1 MSEKR
6 YVTVETPDALR
17 QMVKHIREHDII
29 AFDTETTSLNV
40 RKGKIIGISVSGEV
54 GVGYYMPTM
63 VFKDGELK
71 DDAIYGESCHELA
84 KKVIKILCS
93 KKLIGHNLSFDAR
106 FVKCFYD
113 IDIIPAI
120 YADTMLLVHT
130 VAEEGAGDGF
140 GSSFGLKD
148 IAKAI
153 QEHIGL
159 DMEKAA
165 NEEQVELKDSI
176 KANGGSITKENYEIW
191 KADLPILSKYAC
203 ADTDLTLRVY
213 NYYIEKLKLEGLEKF
228 FFEDE
233 VMPLYKEVTIPMES
247 NGMKLDMDLI
257 VQSREEIIK
266 DLEEYKGLVIKTL
279 LKDSRVK
286 DWVID
291 KALDKYPPTHKGSYA
306 QQLITESG
314 LTLPKSEKT
323 GKYTMTAAT
332 IKTLEEGSI
341 KEFLMSGNMDV
352 LDPEM
357 AVKVSMKLWKDSQD
371 GYFFNIQSKDHLGS
385 IAFTAL
391 GMEPISATDKGKDK
405 FDDDFIQSIAEKHEW
420 AKNLRIYN
428 KLLKI
433 KSTYMDRFLD
443 KQEDGM
449 YYFYYKQHATVSGR
463 YGSDAQQLPRPKEE
477 GEEDPI
483 VLKYNNMIR
492 AFFVC
497 KPGTV
502 FIDNDYSSLEPRVFA
517 HVSGDNNLKK
527 IFSDNLDFYSH
538 IAIQTEKLE
547 GVSANPKDSNFLKK
561 VQPSKRQSAKAYSL
575 GIAYGLK
582 AYALSKTLDISVI
595 EADKLVKGYL
605 EGFPELAKWMIDTE
619 AFVKK
624 HGYVKIETGRIRHLP
639 KIPYLYEKFGDK
651 LKEWKTQRTLEDILG
666 KDLVLNMVRDYKNGI
681 NNSFN
686 VKIQG
691 LAASIVNR
699 AAIRINQLFK
709 EKGIDGKVVANIH
722 DQLVI
727 EVKEDK
733 VEEAKYIVQD
743 CMENTTKLNGVELI
757 AVPSIAKNLRDG
769 H

>member
-1 MSEKR
+1 MSEKK
-6 YVTVETPDALR
+6 YVTVETPGTLR
-17 QMVKHIREHDII
+17 EMVKHIKASDLI
-29 AFDTETTSLNV
+29 AFDTETTSLNP
-40 RKGKIIGISVSGEV
+40 RKGKIIGLSVSGEV

-84 KKVIKILCS
+84 KKVITLLLS

-106 FVKCFYD
+106 FVKGFYD

-130 VAEEGAGDGF
+130 VAEEGAGEGF

-159 DMEKAA
+159 DMEKEA
-165 NEEQVELKDSI
+165 NEEQVELKESI
-176 KANGGSITKENYEIW
+176 KANGGSTTKESYEIW
-191 KADLPILSKYAC
+191 KADLPVLSKYAC

-213 NYYIEKLKLEGLEKF
+213 NHYIQKLKEEGLEKF

-247 NGMKLDMDLI
+247 NGMLLDKDLI

-266 DLEEYKGLVIKTL
+266 DLEQYKALVIKTL
-279 LKDSRVK
+279 LKDPKVK

-291 KALDKYPPTHKGSYA
+291 KALDKFPPTHKGSYA
-306 QQLITESG
+306 QQLITEAG
-314 LTLPKSEKT
+314 LTLPRSEKT
-323 GKYTMTAAT
+323 GKYTLTAAT
-332 IKTLEEGSI
+332 LKTLEEGPI
-341 KEFLMSGNMDV
+341 KEYLTTGNMDV
-352 LDPEM
+352 LDADM
-357 AVKVSMKLWKDSQD
+357 AVRVSMKLWKQSQD
-371 GYFFNIQSKDHLGS
+371 GDFFNIQSKDHLGS

-391 GMEPISATDKGKDK
+391 GMEPIATTDKGKDK
-405 FDDDFIQSIAEKHEW
+405 FDDDFIQSIADKYEW

-443 KQEDGM
+443 KEEDGM

-483 VLKYNNMIR
+483 VLKYNNMVR
-492 AFFVC
+492 AFFIA
-497 KPGTV
+497 KPGYIFV
-502 FIDNDYSSLEPRVFA
+502 DNDYSSLEPRVFA
-517 HVSGDNNLKK
+517 HVSGDDNLKK
-527 IFSDNLDFYSH
+527 IFIDNLDFYSH
-538 IAIQTEKLE
+538 IAVQTEKLE

-561 VQPSKRQSAKAYSL
+561 VAPAKRQSAKAYSL
-575 GIAYGLK
+575 GIPYGMS
-582 AYALSKTLDISVI
+582 AYALGKSINITTKAAQS
-595 EADKLVKGYL
+595 LVDGYL
-605 EGFPELAKWMIDTE
+605 KGFPNLEKWMTDSKE
-619 AFVKK
+619 FVKK
-624 HGYVKIETGRIRHLP
+624 NGYIKTQVGRIRHLP
-639 KIPYLYEKFGDK
+639 KVSYLHEKFGESLLD
-651 LKEWKTQRTLEDILG
+651 WKTQKNLG
-666 KDLVLNMVRDYKNGI
+666 ASLGEELVVNMARDYKNGI
-681 NNSFN
+681 NNSMN
-686 VKIQG
+686 VQIQG

-699 AAIRINQLFK
+699 SAIAINREFRK
-709 EKGIDGKVVANIH
+709 RGINGLVVAQIH
-722 DQLVI
+722 DQLVM
-727 EVKEDK
+727 E
-733 VEEAKYIVQD
+733 VEEGRAEEASKIVEY
-743 CMENTTKLNGVELI
+743 CMENTTKLSIPLI
-757 AVPSIAKNLRDG
+757 ATPSLAHNLREG

>member
-40 RKGKIIGISVSGEV
+40 RKGKIIGLSVSGEV

-63 VFKDGELK
+63 VLKDGELV
-71 DDAIYGESCHELA
+71 DDSIYGESCHDLA
-84 KKVIKILCS
+84 KKVITLLCS
-93 KKLIGHNLSFDAR
+93 KKLIGHNLSFDSR
-106 FVKCFYD
+106 FVKEFYG
-113 IDIIPAI
+113 IDIVPAI
-120 YADTMLLVHT
+120 HADTMLLVHT

-153 QEHIGL
+153 QQHIGL
-159 DMEKAA
+159 DMDKEA
-165 NEEQVELKDSI
+165 NEEQVELKESI
-176 KANGGSITKENYEIW
+176 KANGGTTTKEKYEIW

-213 NYYIEKLKLEGLEKF
+213 NYYIERLKSEGLEKF

-233 VMPLYKEVTIPMES
+233 VMPLYREVTIPMES

-257 VQSREEIIK
+257 VQSREEIVK
-266 DLEEYKGLVIKTL
+266 DLEEYKALVIKTL

-286 DWVID
+286 EWVID
-291 KALDKYPPTHKGSYA
+291 KALEKYPPTHKGSYA

-314 LTLPKSEKT
+314 HRLPKSDKT
-323 GKYTMTAAT
+323 GKYTMNAAT
-332 IKTLEEGSI
+332 LKTLEDGPI
-341 KEFLMSGNMDV
+341 KEFLTTGNIEV
-352 LDPEM
+352 LDADL
-357 AVKVSMKLWKDSQD
+357 AVKVSMKLWKESQD
-371 GYFFNIQSKDHLGS
+371 GDFFNIQSKDHLGS

-391 GMEPISATDKGKDK
+391 GMEPLSTTDKGKDK
-405 FDDDFIQSIAEKHEW
+405 FDDDFIQSIADKHEW

-497 KPGTV
+497 KPGTI
-502 FIDNDYSSLEPRVFA
+502 FIDCDYESLEPKVFS
-517 HVSGDNNLKK
+517 HVADDEGLKD
-527 IFSDNLDFYSH
+527 IFRNGWDFYST
-538 IAIQTEKLE
+538 IAIKTEKLDQY
-547 GVSANPKDSNFLKK
+547 SPDKKAPNFLKK
-561 VQPSKRQSAKAYSL
+561 HANHIRQKAKAYSL
-575 GIAYGLK
+575 GIPYGMG
-582 AYALSKTLDISVI
+582 AYALGKSIDVSTE
-595 EADKLVKGYL
+595 EAEKLIDGYL
-605 EGFPELAKWMIDTE
+605 NGFPNLKKWMETSKQ
-619 AFVKK
+619 FVKK
-624 HGYVKIETGRIRHLP
+624 NGHIKTQVGRVRHLP
-639 KIPYLYEKFGDK
+639 KVSYLYEKFGDRLLEFK
-651 LKEWKTQRTLEDILG
+651 FQRKLEDQLG
-666 KDLVLNMVRDYKNGI
+666 KDTVLNMVRDYKNGL
-681 NNSFN
+681 NNGMN
-686 VKIQG
+686 YQIQS

-699 AAIRINQLFK
+699 AAIEINREFK
-709 EKGIDGKVVANIH
+709 KHGIKGQVVAQIH
-722 DQLVI
+722 DQLVM
-727 EVKEDK
+727 EVEESM
-733 VEEAKYIVQD
+733 VEEASRIVQD
-743 CMENTTKLNGVELI
+743 RMENTTRLSLELV
-757 AVPSIAKNLRDG
+757 APPALAHNLRDG

>member
-1 MSEKR
+1 
-6 YVTVETPDALR
+6 
-17 QMVKHIREHDII
+17 MVKHIREHDII

-63 VFKDGELK
+63 VLKEGELV
-71 DDAIYGESCHELA
+71 DDTIYGESCHDLA
-84 KKVIKILCS
+84 KKVITLLCS
-93 KKLIGHNLSFDAR
+93 KKLIGHNLSFDSR
-106 FVKCFYD
+106 FVKEFYG
-113 IDIIPAI
+113 IDIVPAI
-120 YADTMLLVHT
+120 HADTMLLVHT
-130 VAEEGAGDGF
+130 VSEEGAGDGF

-153 QEHIGL
+153 QQHIGL
-159 DMEKAA
+159 DMDKEA
-165 NEEQVELKDSI
+165 NEEQVELKESI
-176 KANGGSITKENYEIW
+176 KANGGTTTKENYEIW

-213 NYYIEKLKLEGLEKF
+213 NYYVERLKSEGLEKF

-233 VMPLYKEVTIPMES
+233 VMPLYREVTIPMES

-266 DLEEYKGLVIKTL
+266 DLEEYKALVIKTL

-286 DWVID
+286 EWVID
-291 KALDKYPPTHKGSYA
+291 KALEKYPPTHKGSYA

-314 LTLPKSEKT
+314 HSLPKSDKT
-323 GKYTMTAAT
+323 GKYTMNAAT
-332 IKTLEEGSI
+332 LKTLEEGPI
-341 KEFLMSGNMDV
+341 KEFLTTGNIDV
-352 LDPEM
+352 LDADL
-357 AVKVSMKLWKDSQD
+357 AVKVSMKLWKESQD
-371 GYFFNIQSKDHLGS
+371 GDFFNIQSKDHLGS

-391 GMEPISATDKGKDK
+391 GMEPLSTTDKGKDK
-405 FDDDFIQSIAEKHEW
+405 FDDDFIQSIADKHEW

-497 KPGTV
+497 KPGTI
-502 FIDNDYSSLEPRVFA
+502 FIDCDYESLEPKVFS
-517 HVSGDNNLKK
+517 HVADDEGLKD
-527 IFSDNLDFYSH
+527 IFRNGWDFYST
-538 IAIQTEKLE
+538 IAIKTEKLDQY
-547 GVSANPKDSNFLKK
+547 SPDKKAPNYLKK
-561 VQPSKRQSAKAYSL
+561 MANNVRQKAKAYSL
-575 GIAYGLK
+575 GIPYGMG
-582 AYALSKTLDISVI
+582 AYALGKSIDVSTD
-595 EADKLVKGYL
+595 EAEKLIDGYL
-605 EGFPELAKWMIDTE
+605 NGFPNLKKWMETSKQ
-619 AFVKK
+619 FVKK
-624 HGYVKIETGRIRHLP
+624 NGYIKTQVGRVRHLP
-639 KIPYLYEKFGDK
+639 KVSYLYEKFGDRLLEFK
-651 LKEWKTQRTLEDILG
+651 FQRKLEDQLG
-666 KDLVLNMVRDYKNGI
+666 KDTVLNMVRDYKNGL
-681 NNSFN
+681 NNGMN
-686 VKIQG
+686 YQIQS

-699 AAIRINQLFK
+699 AAIEINREFK
-709 EKGIDGKVVANIH
+709 KHGIKGQVVAQIH
-722 DQLVI
+722 DQLVM
-727 EVKEDK
+727 EVEESM
-733 VEEAKYIVQD
+733 VEEASRIVQD
-743 CMENTTKLNGVELI
+743 RMENTTRLSLELV
-757 AVPSIAKNLRDG
+757 APPALAHNLRDG

>member
-63 VFKDGELK
+63 VLKEGELV
-71 DDAIYGESCHELA
+71 DDTIYGESCHDLA
-84 KKVIKILCS
+84 KKVITLLCS
-93 KKLIGHNLSFDAR
+93 KKLIGHNLSFDSR
-106 FVKCFYD
+106 FVKEFYG
-113 IDIIPAI
+113 IDIVPAI

-159 DMEKAA
+159 DMDKEA
-165 NEEQVELKDSI
+165 NEEQVELKESI
-176 KANGGSITKENYEIW
+176 KANGGTTTKENYEIW

-213 NYYIEKLKLEGLEKF
+213 NYYIEKLKSEGLEKF

-266 DLEEYKGLVIKTL
+266 DLEDYKLLVIKTL
-279 LKDSRVK
+279 LKDPRVK
-286 DWVID
+286 EWVID
-291 KALDKYPPTHKGSYA
+291 KALEKYPPTHKGSYA

-314 LTLPKSEKT
+314 HTLPKSEKT
-323 GKYTMTAAT
+323 GKYTMNAAT
-332 IKTLEEGSI
+332 LKTLEDGPI
-341 KEFLMSGNMDV
+341 KEFLTTGNMDV
-352 LDPEM
+352 LDADL
-357 AVKVSMKLWKDSQD
+357 AVKVSMKLWKESQD
-371 GYFFNIQSKDHLGS
+371 GDFFNIQSKDHLGS

-391 GMEPISATDKGKDK
+391 GMEPISTTDKGKDK
-405 FDDDFIQSIAEKHEW
+405 FDDDFIQSIADKHEW

-502 FIDNDYSSLEPRVFA
+502 FIDCDYESLEPKVFS
-517 HVSGDNNLKK
+517 HVADDEGLKD
-527 IFSDNLDFYSH
+527 IFRNGWDFYST
-538 IAIQTEKLE
+538 IAIKTEKLDQY
-547 GVSANPKDSNFLKK
+547 SPDKKAPNFLKK
-561 VQPSKRQSAKAYSL
+561 HANHIRQKAKAYSL
-575 GIAYGLK
+575 GIPYGMS
-582 AYALSKTLDISVI
+582 AYALGKSIDLSTK
-595 EADKLVKGYL
+595 EAQKLVDGYL
-605 EGFPELAKWMIDTE
+605 NGFPNLKKWMTDSKV
-619 AFVKK
+619 FVKK
-624 HGYVKIETGRIRHLP
+624 EGYVKTQVGRVRHLP
-639 KIPYLYEKFGDK
+639 KVSYLHQKFGDS
-651 LKEWKTQRTLEDILG
+651 LLEWDFQNRLEGQLG
-666 KDLVLNMVRDYKNGI
+666 KEMVMNMSRDYKNGL
-681 NNSFN
+681 NNSMNFQ
-686 VKIQG
+686 IQS

-699 AAIRINQLFK
+699 AAIEINREFK
-709 EKGIDGKVVANIH
+709 KAGIKGQVVAQIH
-722 DQLVI
+722 DQLVM
-727 EVKEDK
+727 EVDETMS
-733 VEEAKYIVQD
+733 EEACRIVQD
-743 CMENTTKLNGVELI
+743 RMENTTKLSLDLV
-757 AVPSIAKNLRDG
+757 AVPSLARNLKEG

>member
-63 VFKDGELK
+63 VLKEGELV
-71 DDAIYGESCHELA
+71 DDTIYGESCHDLA
-84 KKVIKILCS
+84 KKVITLLCS
-93 KKLIGHNLSFDAR
+93 KKLIGHNLSFDSR
-106 FVKCFYD
+106 FVKEFYG
-113 IDIIPAI
+113 IDIVPAI
-120 YADTMLLVHT
+120 HADTMLLVHT
-130 VAEEGAGDGF
+130 VSEEGAGDGF

-153 QEHIGL
+153 QQHIGL
-159 DMEKAA
+159 DMDKEA
-165 NEEQVELKDSI
+165 NEEQVELKESI
-176 KANGGSITKENYEIW
+176 KANGGTTTKENYEIW

-213 NYYIEKLKLEGLEKF
+213 NYYVERLKSEGLEKF

-233 VMPLYKEVTIPMES
+233 VMPLYREVTIPMES

-266 DLEEYKGLVIKTL
+266 DLEEYKALVIKTL

-286 DWVID
+286 EWVID
-291 KALDKYPPTHKGSYA
+291 KALEKYPPTHKGSYA

-314 LTLPKSEKT
+314 HSLPKSDKT
-323 GKYTMTAAT
+323 GKYTMNAAT
-332 IKTLEEGSI
+332 LKTLEEGPI
-341 KEFLMSGNMDV
+341 KEFLTTGNIDV
-352 LDPEM
+352 LDADL
-357 AVKVSMKLWKDSQD
+357 AVKVSMKLWKESQD
-371 GYFFNIQSKDHLGS
+371 GDFFNIQSKDHLGS

-391 GMEPISATDKGKDK
+391 GMEPLSTTDKGKDK
-405 FDDDFIQSIAEKHEW
+405 FDDDFIQSIADKHEW

-497 KPGTV
+497 KPGTI
-502 FIDNDYSSLEPRVFA
+502 FIDCDYESLEPKVFS
-517 HVSGDNNLKK
+517 HVADDEGLKD
-527 IFSDNLDFYSH
+527 IFRNGWDFYST
-538 IAIQTEKLE
+538 IAIKTEKLDQY
-547 GVSANPKDSNFLKK
+547 SPDKKAPNYLKK
-561 VQPSKRQSAKAYSL
+561 MANNVRQKAKAYSL
-575 GIAYGLK
+575 GIPYGMG
-582 AYALSKTLDISVI
+582 AYALGKSIDVSTD
-595 EADKLVKGYL
+595 EAEKLIDGYL
-605 EGFPELAKWMIDTE
+605 NGFPNLKKWMETSKQ
-619 AFVKK
+619 FVKK
-624 HGYVKIETGRIRHLP
+624 NGYIKTQVGRVRHLP
-639 KIPYLYEKFGDK
+639 KVSYLYEKFGDRLLEFK
-651 LKEWKTQRTLEDILG
+651 FQRKLEDQLG
-666 KDLVLNMVRDYKNGI
+666 KDTVLNMVRDYKNGL
-681 NNSFN
+681 NNGMN
-686 VKIQG
+686 YQIQS

-699 AAIRINQLFK
+699 AAIEINREFK
-709 EKGIDGKVVANIH
+709 KHGIKGQVVAQIH
-722 DQLVI
+722 DQLVM
-727 EVKEDK
+727 EVEESM
-733 VEEAKYIVQD
+733 VEEASRIVQD
-743 CMENTTKLNGVELI
+743 RMENTTRLSLELV
-757 AVPSIAKNLRDG
+757 APPALAHNLRDG

>member
-63 VFKDGELK
+63 VLKEGELV
-71 DDAIYGESCHELA
+71 DDTIYGESCHDLA
-84 KKVIKILCS
+84 KKVITLLCS
-93 KKLIGHNLSFDAR
+93 KKLIGHNLSFDSR
-106 FVKCFYD
+106 FVKEFYG
-113 IDIIPAI
+113 IDIVPAI

-130 VAEEGAGDGF
+130 VAEEGAGEGF

-159 DMEKAA
+159 DMEKEA
-165 NEEQVELKDSI
+165 NEEQVELKESI
-176 KANGGSITKENYEIW
+176 KANGGTTTKENYEIW

-213 NYYIEKLKLEGLEKF
+213 NYYIEKLKSEGLEKF

-257 VQSREEIIK
+257 VQSREEIVK
-266 DLEEYKGLVIKTL
+266 DLEDYKVLVIKTL

-286 DWVID
+286 EWVID
-291 KALDKYPPTHKGSYA
+291 KALEKYPPTHKGSYA

-314 LTLPKSEKT
+314 HTLPKSEKT
-323 GKYTMTAAT
+323 GKYTMNAAT
-332 IKTLEEGSI
+332 LKTLEDGPI
-341 KEFLMSGNMDV
+341 KEFLTTGNMDV
-352 LDPEM
+352 LDADL
-357 AVKVSMKLWKDSQD
+357 AVKVSMKLWKESQD
-371 GYFFNIQSKDHLGS
+371 GDFFNIQSKDHLGS

-391 GMEPISATDKGKDK
+391 GMEPISTTDKGKDK
-405 FDDDFIQSIAEKHEW
+405 FDDDFIQSIADKHEW

-502 FIDNDYSSLEPRVFA
+502 FIDCDYESLEPKVFS
-517 HVSGDNNLKK
+517 HVADDEGLKD
-527 IFSDNLDFYSH
+527 IFRNGWDFYST
-538 IAIQTEKLE
+538 IAIKTEKLDQY
-547 GVSANPKDSNFLKK
+547 SPDKKAPNFLKK
-561 VQPSKRQSAKAYSL
+561 HANHIRQKAKAYSL
-575 GIAYGLK
+575 GIPYGMGS
-582 AYALSKTLDISVI
+582 YALGKNIDVSTK
-595 EADKLVKGYL
+595 EAQKLIDGYL
-605 EGFPELAKWMIDTE
+605 NGFPNLKKWMEDSKV
-619 AFVKK
+619 FVKE
-624 HGYVKIETGRIRHLP
+624 HGYIKTQVGRVRHLP
-639 KIPYLYEKFGDK
+639 KVSYLYKKFGDS
-651 LKEWKTQRTLEDILG
+651 LLDWDFQNRLSDQLG
-666 KDLVLNMVRDYKNGI
+666 KELVSNMAKDYKNGL
-681 NNSFN
+681 NNSLN
-686 VKIQG
+686 VQIQG

-699 AAIRINQLFK
+699 AAISINREFK
-709 EKGIDGKVVANIH
+709 KAGIKGQVVAQIH
-722 DQLVI
+722 DQLVM
-727 EVKEDK
+727 E
-733 VEEAKYIVQD
+733 VEEGRSEEAAAIVKD
-743 CMENTTKLNGVELI
+743 MMENTTKLSLELV
-757 AVPSIAKNLRDG
+757 APPALAHNLKEG

>member
-1 MSEKR
+1 MSEKQ

-63 VFKDGELK
+63 VLKEGELV
-71 DDAIYGESCHELA
+71 DDTIYGESCHDLA
-84 KKVIKILCS
+84 KKVITLLCS
-93 KKLIGHNLSFDAR
+93 KKLIGHNLSFDSR
-106 FVKCFYD
+106 FVKEFYG
-113 IDIIPAI
+113 IDIVPAI

-159 DMEKAA
+159 DMEKEA
-165 NEEQVELKDSI
+165 NEEQVELKESI
-176 KANGGSITKENYEIW
+176 KANGGTTTKENYEIW

-213 NYYIEKLKLEGLEKF
+213 NYYIDKLKSEGLEKF

-257 VQSREEIIK
+257 VKSREEIVK
-266 DLEEYKGLVIKTL
+266 DLEDYKLLVIKTL
-279 LKDSRVK
+279 LKDPRVK
-286 DWVID
+286 EWVID
-291 KALDKYPPTHKGSYA
+291 KALEKYPPTHKGSYA

-314 LTLPKSEKT
+314 HTLPKSEKT
-323 GKYTMTAAT
+323 GKYTMNAAT
-332 IKTLEEGSI
+332 LKTLEEGPI
-341 KEFLMSGNMDV
+341 KEFLTTGNMDV
-352 LDPEM
+352 LDADL
-357 AVKVSMKLWKDSQD
+357 AVKVSMKLWKESQGGD
-371 GYFFNIQSKDHLGS
+371 FFNIQSKDHLGS

-391 GMEPISATDKGKDK
+391 GMEPISTTDKGKDK
-405 FDDDFIQSIAEKHEW
+405 FDDDFIQSIADKHEW

-477 GEEDPI
+477 GEEDPV
-483 VLKYNNMIR
+483 VLKYNNMVR
-492 AFFVC
+492 AFFIA
-497 KPGTV
+497 KPGYIFV
-502 FIDNDYSSLEPRVFA
+502 DNDYESLEPKVFS
-517 HVSGDNNLKK
+517 HVADDEGLKD
-527 IFSDNLDFYSH
+527 IFRNGWDFYST
-538 IAIQTEKLE
+538 IAIKTEKLDQY
-547 GVSANPKDSNFLKK
+547 SPDKKAPNYLKK
-561 VQPSKRQSAKAYSL
+561 HANHIRQKAKAYSL
-575 GIAYGLK
+575 GIPYGMS
-582 AYALSKTLDISVI
+582 AYALGKSIDLSTK
-595 EADKLVKGYL
+595 EAQKLVDGYL
-605 EGFPELAKWMIDTE
+605 NGFPNLKKWMTDSKI
-619 AFVKK
+619 FVKK
-624 HGYVKIETGRIRHLP
+624 EGYVKTQVGRVRHLP
-639 KIPYLYEKFGDK
+639 KVSYLHGKFGDSLLEWDFQNK
-651 LKEWKTQRTLEDILG
+651 LEGQLG
-666 KDLVLNMVRDYKNGI
+666 KEMVTNMARDYKNGL
-681 NNSFN
+681 NNSMNFQ
-686 VKIQG
+686 IQS

-699 AAIRINQLFK
+699 AAIEINREFK
-709 EKGIDGKVVANIH
+709 KQGIKGQVVAQIH
-722 DQLVI
+722 DQLVM
-727 EVKEDK
+727 EVDETMAD
-733 VEEAKYIVQD
+733 EACKIVQD
-743 CMENTTKLNGVELI
+743 KMENTTKLSLDLV
-757 AVPSIAKNLRDG
+757 AVPSLAHNLKEG

>member
-1 MSEKR
+1 
-6 YVTVETPDALR
+6 VETPDALR

>member
-6 YVTVETPDALR
+6 YVTVETPEALR

-63 VFKDGELK
+63 VLKEGELV
-71 DDAIYGESCHELA
+71 DDAIYGESCHDLA
-84 KKVIKILCS
+84 KKVITILCN
-93 KKLIGHNLSFDAR
+93 KKLIGHNLSFDSR
-106 FVKCFYD
+106 FVKEFYG
-113 IDIIPAI
+113 IDIVPAI

-159 DMEKAA
+159 DMEKEA
-165 NEEQVELKDSI
+165 NEEQVELKESI
-176 KANGGSITKENYEIW
+176 KANGGTTTKENYEIW

-213 NYYIEKLKLEGLEKF
+213 NYYIEKLKSEGLEKF

-257 VQSREEIIK
+257 VQSREEIVK
-266 DLEEYKGLVIKTL
+266 DLEDYKVLVIKTL
-279 LKDSRVK
+279 LKDPRVK
-286 DWVID
+286 EWVID
-291 KALDKYPPTHKGSYA
+291 KALEKYPPTHKGSYA

-314 LTLPKSEKT
+314 HTLPKSEKT
-323 GKYTMTAAT
+323 GKYTMNAAT
-332 IKTLEEGSI
+332 LKTLEEGPI
-341 KEFLMSGNMDV
+341 KEFLLTGNMDV
-352 LDPEM
+352 LDADL
-357 AVKVSMKLWKDSQD
+357 AVKVSMKLWKESQGGD
-371 GYFFNIQSKDHLGS
+371 FFNIQSKDHLGS

-391 GMEPISATDKGKDK
+391 GMEPISTTDKGKDK
-405 FDDDFIQSIAEKHEW
+405 FDDDFIQSIADKHEW

-502 FIDNDYSSLEPRVFA
+502 FIDCDYESLEPKVFS
-517 HVSGDNNLKK
+517 HVADDEGLKD
-527 IFSDNLDFYSH
+527 IFRNGWDFYST
-538 IAIQTEKLE
+538 IAIKTEKLDQY
-547 GVSANPKDSNFLKK
+547 SPDKKAPNFLKK
-561 VQPSKRQSAKAYSL
+561 HANHIRQKAKAYSL
-575 GIAYGLK
+575 GIPYGMS
-582 AYALSKTLDISVI
+582 AYALGKSIDLSTK
-595 EADKLVKGYL
+595 EAQKLVDGYL
-605 EGFPELAKWMIDTE
+605 NGFPNLKKWMTDSKV
-619 AFVKK
+619 FVKK
-624 HGYVKIETGRIRHLP
+624 EGYVKTQVGRVRHLP
-639 KIPYLYEKFGDK
+639 KVSYLHQKFGDS
-651 LKEWKTQRTLEDILG
+651 LLEWDFQNRLEGQLG
-666 KDLVLNMVRDYKNGI
+666 KEMVMNMSRDYKNGL
-681 NNSFN
+681 NNSMNFQ
-686 VKIQG
+686 IQS

-699 AAIRINQLFK
+699 AAIEINREFK
-709 EKGIDGKVVANIH
+709 KAGIKGQVVAQIH
-722 DQLVI
+722 DQLVM
-727 EVKEDK
+727 EVDETMSDK
-733 VEEAKYIVQD
+733 ACKIVQD
-743 CMENTTKLNGVELI
+743 RMENTTRLSLDLV
-757 AVPSIAKNLRDG
+757 AVPSLAHNLKEG

>member
-6 YVTVETPDALR
+6 YVTVETPEALR

-63 VFKDGELK
+63 VLKDGELV
-71 DDAIYGESCHELA
+71 DDTIYGESCHDLA
-84 KKVIKILCS
+84 KKVITLLCS
-93 KKLIGHNLSFDAR
+93 KKLIGHNLSFDSR
-106 FVKCFYD
+106 FVKEFYG
-113 IDIIPAI
+113 IDIVPAI
-120 YADTMLLVHT
+120 HADTMLLVHT

-159 DMEKAA
+159 DMEKEA
-165 NEEQVELKDSI
+165 NEEQVELKESI
-176 KANGGSITKENYEIW
+176 KANGGTTTKENYEIW

-213 NYYIEKLKLEGLEKF
+213 NYYIDKLKSEGLEKF

-257 VQSREEIIK
+257 VQSREEIVK
-266 DLEEYKGLVIKTL
+266 DLEDYKVLVIKTL
-279 LKDSRVK
+279 LKDPRVK
-286 DWVID
+286 EWVID
-291 KALDKYPPTHKGSYA
+291 KALEKYPPTHKGSYA

-314 LTLPKSEKT
+314 HTLPKSEKT
-323 GKYTMTAAT
+323 GKYTMNAAT
-332 IKTLEEGSI
+332 LKTLEEGPI
-341 KEFLMSGNMDV
+341 KEFLITGNMDV
-352 LDPEM
+352 LDADL
-357 AVKVSMKLWKDSQD
+357 AVKVSMKLWKESQD
-371 GYFFNIQSKDHLGS
+371 GDFFNIQSKDHLGS

-391 GMEPISATDKGKDK
+391 GMEPISTTDKGKDK
-405 FDDDFIQSIAEKHEW
+405 FDDDFIQSIADKHEW

-443 KQEDGM
+443 KQEEGM

-502 FIDNDYSSLEPRVFA
+502 FIDCDYESLEPKVFS
-517 HVSGDNNLKK
+517 HVADDEGLKD
-527 IFSDNLDFYSH
+527 IFRNGWDFYST
-538 IAIQTEKLE
+538 IAIKTEKLDQY
-547 GVSANPKDSNFLKK
+547 SPDKKAPNFLKK
-561 VQPSKRQSAKAYSL
+561 HANHIRQKAKAYSL
-575 GIAYGLK
+575 GIPYGMS
-582 AYALSKTLDISVI
+582 AYALGKSIDLSTK
-595 EADKLVKGYL
+595 EAQKLVDGYL
-605 EGFPELAKWMIDTE
+605 NGFPNLKKWMTDSKV
-619 AFVKK
+619 FVKK
-624 HGYVKIETGRIRHLP
+624 EGYVKTQVGRVRHLP
-639 KIPYLYEKFGDK
+639 KVSYLHQKFGDS
-651 LKEWKTQRTLEDILG
+651 LLEWDFQNRLEGQLG
-666 KDLVLNMVRDYKNGI
+666 KEMVMNMSRDYKNGL
-681 NNSFN
+681 NNSMNFQ
-686 VKIQG
+686 IQS

-699 AAIRINQLFK
+699 AAIEINREFK
-709 EKGIDGKVVANIH
+709 KAGIKGQVVAQIH
-722 DQLVI
+722 DQLVM
-727 EVKEDK
+727 EVDETMSD
-733 VEEAKYIVQD
+733 EACKIVQD
-743 CMENTTKLNGVELI
+743 RMENTTRLSLDLV
-757 AVPSIAKNLRDG
+757 AVPSLAHNLKEG

>member
-6 YVTVETPDALR
+6 YITVETPDALR

-63 VFKDGELK
+63 VLKEGELV
-71 DDAIYGESCHELA
+71 DDTIYGESCHDLA
-84 KKVIKILCS
+84 KKVITVLCS
-93 KKLIGHNLSFDAR
+93 KKLIGHNLSFDSR
-106 FVKCFYD
+106 FVKEFYG
-113 IDIIPAI
+113 IDIVPAI

-159 DMEKAA
+159 DMEKEA
-165 NEEQVELKDSI
+165 NEEQVELKESI
-176 KANGGSITKENYEIW
+176 KANGGTTTKENYEIW

-213 NYYIEKLKLEGLEKF
+213 NYYIDKLKSEGLEKF

-233 VMPLYKEVTIPMES
+233 VMPLYREVTIPMES

-257 VQSREEIIK
+257 VQSREEIVK
-266 DLEEYKGLVIKTL
+266 DLEDYKVLVIKTL
-279 LKDSRVK
+279 LKDPRVK
-286 DWVID
+286 EWVID
-291 KALDKYPPTHKGSYA
+291 KALEKYPPTHKGSYA

-314 LTLPKSEKT
+314 HTLPKSEKT
-323 GKYTMTAAT
+323 GKYTMNAAT
-332 IKTLEEGSI
+332 LKTLEDGPI
-341 KEFLMSGNMDV
+341 KEFLTTGNMDV
-352 LDPEM
+352 LDADL
-357 AVKVSMKLWKDSQD
+357 AVKVSMKLWKESQD
-371 GYFFNIQSKDHLGS
+371 GDFFNIQSKDHLGS

-391 GMEPISATDKGKDK
+391 GMEPISTTDKGKDK
-405 FDDDFIQSIAEKHEW
+405 FDDDFIQSIADKHEW

-497 KPGTV
+497 KQGTV
-502 FIDNDYSSLEPRVFA
+502 FIDCDYESLEPKVFS
-517 HVSGDNNLKK
+517 HVADDEGLKD
-527 IFSDNLDFYSH
+527 IFRNGWDFYST
-538 IAIQTEKLE
+538 IAIKTEKLDQY
-547 GVSANPKDSNFLKK
+547 SPDKKAPNFLKK
-561 VQPSKRQSAKAYSL
+561 HANHIRQKAKAYSL
-575 GIAYGLK
+575 GIPYGMS
-582 AYALSKTLDISVI
+582 AYALGKSIDLSTK
-595 EADKLVKGYL
+595 EAQKLVDGYL
-605 EGFPELAKWMIDTE
+605 NGFPNLKKWMIDSKV
-619 AFVKK
+619 FVKK
-624 HGYVKIETGRIRHLP
+624 EGYVKTQVGRVRHLP
-639 KIPYLYEKFGDK
+639 KVSYLHQKFGDS
-651 LKEWKTQRTLEDILG
+651 LLEWDFQNRLEGQLG
-666 KDLVLNMVRDYKNGI
+666 KEMVMNMSRDYKNGL
-681 NNSFN
+681 NNSMNFQ
-686 VKIQG
+686 IQS

-699 AAIRINQLFK
+699 AAIEINREFK
-709 EKGIDGKVVANIH
+709 KAGIKGQVVAQIH
-722 DQLVI
+722 DQLVM
-727 EVKEDK
+727 EVDETMS
-733 VEEAKYIVQD
+733 EEACRIVQD
-743 CMENTTKLNGVELI
+743 RMENTTRLSLDLV
-757 AVPSIAKNLRDG
+757 AVPSLAHNLKEG

>member
-1 MSEKR
+1 MSDKR
-6 YVTVETPDALR
+6 YVTVETPEALR

-63 VFKDGELK
+63 VLKEGELV
-71 DDAIYGESCHELA
+71 DDTIYGESCHDLA
-84 KKVIKILCS
+84 KKVITLLCS
-93 KKLIGHNLSFDAR
+93 KKLIGHNLSFDSR
-106 FVKCFYD
+106 FVKEFYG
-113 IDIIPAI
+113 IDIVPAI
-120 YADTMLLVHT
+120 HADTMLLVHT

-159 DMEKAA
+159 DMEKEA
-165 NEEQVELKDSI
+165 NEEQVELKESI
-176 KANGGSITKENYEIW
+176 KANGGTTTKENYEIW

-213 NYYIEKLKLEGLEKF
+213 NYYIDKLKSEGLEKF

-257 VQSREEIIK
+257 VQSREEIVK
-266 DLEEYKGLVIKTL
+266 DLEDYKVLVIKTL
-279 LKDSRVK
+279 LKNPRVK
-286 DWVID
+286 EWVID
-291 KALDKYPPTHKGSYA
+291 KALEKYPPTHKGSYA

-314 LTLPKSEKT
+314 HTLPKSEKT
-323 GKYTMTAAT
+323 GKYTMNAAT
-332 IKTLEEGSI
+332 LKTLEEGPI
-341 KEFLMSGNMDV
+341 KEFLITGNMDV
-352 LDPEM
+352 LDADL
-357 AVKVSMKLWKDSQD
+357 AVKVSMKLWKESQD
-371 GYFFNIQSKDHLGS
+371 GDFFNIQSKDHLGS

-391 GMEPISATDKGKDK
+391 GMEPISTTDKGKDK
-405 FDDDFIQSIAEKHEW
+405 FDDDFIQSIADKHEW

-443 KQEDGM
+443 KQEEGM

-502 FIDNDYSSLEPRVFA
+502 FIDCDYESLEPKVFS
-517 HVSGDNNLKK
+517 HVADDEGLKD
-527 IFSDNLDFYSH
+527 IFRNGWDFYST
-538 IAIQTEKLE
+538 IAIKTEKLDQY
-547 GVSANPKDSNFLKK
+547 SPDKKAPNFLKK
-561 VQPSKRQSAKAYSL
+561 HANHIRQKAKAYSL
-575 GIAYGLK
+575 GIPYGMS
-582 AYALSKTLDISVI
+582 AYALGKSIDLSTK
-595 EADKLVKGYL
+595 EAQKLVDGYL
-605 EGFPELAKWMIDTE
+605 NGFPNLKKWMTDSKV
-619 AFVKK
+619 FVKK
-624 HGYVKIETGRIRHLP
+624 EGYVKTQVGRVRHLP
-639 KIPYLYEKFGDK
+639 KVSYLHQKFGDS
-651 LKEWKTQRTLEDILG
+651 LLEWDFQNRLEGQLG
-666 KDLVLNMVRDYKNGI
+666 KEMVMNMSRDYKNGL
-681 NNSFN
+681 NNSMNFQ
-686 VKIQG
+686 IQS

-699 AAIRINQLFK
+699 AAIEINREFK
-709 EKGIDGKVVANIH
+709 KAGIKGQVVAQIH
-722 DQLVI
+722 DQLVM
-727 EVKEDK
+727 EVDETMSD
-733 VEEAKYIVQD
+733 EACKIVQD
-743 CMENTTKLNGVELI
+743 RMENTTRLSLDLV
-757 AVPSIAKNLRDG
+757 AVPSLAHNLKEG

>member
-1 MSEKR
+1 MSEKK
-6 YVTVETPDALR
+6 YVTVETPETLR
-17 QMVKHIREHDII
+17 EMVKHIKSSDLI
-29 AFDTETTSLNV
+29 AFDTETTSLNP
-40 RKGKIIGISVSGEV
+40 RKGKIIGLSVSGEV

-71 DDAIYGESCHELA
+71 DDAIYGESCHDLA
-84 KKVIKILCS
+84 KKVITLLLS

-106 FVKCFYD
+106 FVKGFYD
-113 IDIIPAI
+113 IDIVPAI

-159 DMEKAA
+159 DMEKEA
-165 NEEQVELKDSI
+165 NEEQVELKESI
-176 KANGGSITKENYEIW
+176 KANGGTTTKENYEIW

-213 NYYIEKLKLEGLEKF
+213 NHFIGKLKEEGLEKF

-247 NGMKLDMDLI
+247 NGMLLDKDLI

-266 DLEEYKGLVIKTL
+266 DLEEYKALVIKTL
-279 LKDSRVK
+279 LKNPKVK
-286 DWVID
+286 EWVID
-291 KALDKYPPTHKGSYA
+291 KSLEKFPPTHKGSYA
-306 QQLITESG
+306 QRLITESG

-323 GKYTMTAAT
+323 GKYTMNAAT
-332 IKTLEEGSI
+332 LKTLEEGPI
-341 KEFLMSGNMDV
+341 KEFLTTGNMDV
-352 LDPEM
+352 LDADL
-357 AVKVSMKLWKDSQD
+357 AVKVSMKLWKESQD
-371 GYFFNIQSKDHLGS
+371 GDFFNIQSKDHLGS

-391 GMEPISATDKGKDK
+391 GMEPISTTDKGKDK

-443 KQEDGM
+443 KEEDGM

-483 VLKYNNMIR
+483 VLKYNNMVR
-492 AFFVC
+492 AFFIA
-497 KPGTV
+497 KPGYIFV
-502 FIDNDYSSLEPRVFA
+502 DNDYESLEPKVFS
-517 HVSGDNNLKK
+517 HVADDEGLKD
-527 IFSDNLDFYSH
+527 IFRNGWDFYST
-538 IAIQTEKLE
+538 IAIKTEKLDQY
-547 GVSANPKDSNFLKK
+547 SPDKKAPNFLKK
-561 VQPSKRQSAKAYSL
+561 HANHIRQKAKAYSL
-575 GIAYGLK
+575 GIPYGMS
-582 AYALSKTLDISVI
+582 AYALGKSIDLSTK
-595 EADKLVKGYL
+595 EAQKLVDGYL
-605 EGFPELAKWMIDTE
+605 NGFPNLKKWMTDSKI
-619 AFVKK
+619 FVKK
-624 HGYVKIETGRIRHLP
+624 EGYVKTQVGRIRHLP
-639 KIPYLYEKFGDK
+639 KVSYLHGKFGDSLLEWDFQNK
-651 LKEWKTQRTLEDILG
+651 LEGQLG
-666 KDLVLNMVRDYKNGI
+666 KEMVTNMARDYKNGL
-681 NNSFN
+681 NNSMNFQ
-686 VKIQG
+686 IQS

-699 AAIRINQLFK
+699 AAIEINREFK
-709 EKGIDGKVVANIH
+709 KQGIKGQVVAQIH
-722 DQLVI
+722 DQLVM
-727 EVKEDK
+727 EVDETMA
-733 VEEAKYIVQD
+733 EEACKIVQD
-743 CMENTTKLNGVELI
+743 KMENTTKLSLDLV
-757 AVPSIAKNLRDG
+757 AVPSLARNLKEG

>member
-63 VFKDGELK
+63 VLKEGELV
-71 DDAIYGESCHELA
+71 DDTIYGESCHDLA
-84 KKVIKILCS
+84 KKVITLLCS
-93 KKLIGHNLSFDAR
+93 KKLIGHNLSFDSR
-106 FVKCFYD
+106 FVKEFYG
-113 IDIIPAI
+113 IDIVPAI

-130 VAEEGAGDGF
+130 VAEEGAGEGF

-159 DMEKAA
+159 DMEKEA
-165 NEEQVELKDSI
+165 NEEQVELKESI
-176 KANGGSITKENYEIW
+176 KANGGTTTKENYEIW

-213 NYYIEKLKLEGLEKF
+213 NYYIEKLKSEGLEKF

-266 DLEEYKGLVIKTL
+266 DLEEYKSLVIKTL
-279 LKDSRVK
+279 LKDPRVK
-286 DWVID
+286 EWVID
-291 KALDKYPPTHKGSYA
+291 KALEKYPPTHKGSYA

-314 LTLPKSEKT
+314 YTLPKSEKT
-323 GKYTMTAAT
+323 GKYTMNAAT
-332 IKTLEEGSI
+332 LKTLEDGPI
-341 KEFLMSGNMDV
+341 KEFLTTGNMDV
-352 LDPEM
+352 LDADL
-357 AVKVSMKLWKDSQD
+357 AVKVSMKLWKESQD
-371 GYFFNIQSKDHLGS
+371 GDFFNIQSKDHLGS

-391 GMEPISATDKGKDK
+391 GMEPISTTDKGKDK
-405 FDDDFIQSIAEKHEW
+405 FDDDFIQSIADKHEW

-477 GEEDPI
+477 GEEDPV
-483 VLKYNNMIR
+483 VLKYNNMVR
-492 AFFVC
+492 AFFIA
-497 KPGTV
+497 KPGYIFV
-502 FIDNDYSSLEPRVFA
+502 DNDYESLEPKVFS
-517 HVSGDNNLKK
+517 HVADDEGLKD
-527 IFSDNLDFYSH
+527 IFRNGWDFYST
-538 IAIQTEKLE
+538 IAIKTEKLDQY
-547 GVSANPKDSNFLKK
+547 SPDKKAPNYLKK
-561 VQPSKRQSAKAYSL
+561 HANHIRQKAKAYSL
-575 GIAYGLK
+575 GIPYGMS
-582 AYALSKTLDISVI
+582 AYALGKSIDLSTK
-595 EADKLVKGYL
+595 EAQKLVDGYL
-605 EGFPELAKWMIDTE
+605 NGFPNLKKWMTDSKI
-619 AFVKK
+619 FVKK
-624 HGYVKIETGRIRHLP
+624 EGYVKTQVGRVRHLP
-639 KIPYLYEKFGDK
+639 KVSYLHGKFGDSLLEWDFQNK
-651 LKEWKTQRTLEDILG
+651 LEGQLG
-666 KDLVLNMVRDYKNGI
+666 KEMVTNMARDYKNGL
-681 NNSFN
+681 NNSMNFQ
-686 VKIQG
+686 IQS

-699 AAIRINQLFK
+699 AAIEINREFK
-709 EKGIDGKVVANIH
+709 KQGIKGQVVAQIH
-722 DQLVI
+722 DQLVM
-727 EVKEDK
+727 EVDETMAD
-733 VEEAKYIVQD
+733 EACKIVQD
-743 CMENTTKLNGVELI
+743 KMENTTKLSLDLV
-757 AVPSIAKNLRDG
+757 AVPSLAHNLKEG

>member
-1 MSEKR
+1 MSEKK
-6 YVTVETPDALR
+6 YVTVETPGTLR
-17 QMVKHIREHDII
+17 EMVKHIREHDLI
-29 AFDTETTSLNV
+29 AFDTETTSLNP

-71 DDAIYGESCHELA
+71 DDTIYGESCHELA

-106 FVKCFYD
+106 FVKGFYD
-113 IDIIPAI
+113 IDIVPAI

-159 DMEKAA
+159 DMDKEA
-165 NEEQVELKDSI
+165 NEEQVELKESI
-176 KANGGSITKENYEIW
+176 KANGGTTTKESYEIW

-203 ADTDLTLRVY
+203 ADTDLTLRVF
-213 NYYIEKLKLEGLEKF
+213 NYYIDILESEGLEKF

-247 NGMKLDMDLI
+247 NGMLLDKDLI

-266 DLEEYKGLVIKTL
+266 DLEEYKAIVIKTL
-279 LKDSRVK
+279 LKNPKVK
-286 DWVID
+286 EWIVD
-291 KALDKYPPTHKGSYA
+291 KSLEKFPPTHKGSYA
-306 QQLITESG
+306 QQLITEAG
-314 LTLPKSEKT
+314 LILPRSEKT
-323 GKYTMTAAT
+323 GKYTMNAAT
-332 IKTLEEGSI
+332 LKTLEEGPI
-341 KEFLMSGNMDV
+341 KEYLTTGNMDV
-352 LDPEM
+352 LDADM
-357 AVKVSMKLWKDSQD
+357 AVKVSMKLWKESQGGD
-371 GYFFNIQSKDHLGS
+371 FFNIQSKDHLGS

-391 GMEPISATDKGKDK
+391 GMEPISTTDKGKDK

-443 KQEDGM
+443 KEEDGM

-483 VLKYNNMIR
+483 VLKYNNMVR
-492 AFFVC
+492 AFFIA
-497 KPGTV
+497 KPGYIFV
-502 FIDNDYSSLEPRVFA
+502 DNDYESLEPKVFS
-517 HVSGDNNLKK
+517 HVADDEGLKD
-527 IFSDNLDFYSH
+527 IFRNGWDFYST
-538 IAIQTEKLE
+538 IAIKTEKLDQY
-547 GVSANPKDSNFLKK
+547 SPDKKAPNYLKK
-561 VQPSKRQSAKAYSL
+561 HANHIRQKAKAYSL
-575 GIAYGLK
+575 GIPYGMS
-582 AYALSKTLDISVI
+582 AYALGKSIDLSTK
-595 EADKLVKGYL
+595 EAQKLVDGYL
-605 EGFPELAKWMIDTE
+605 NGFPNLKKWMTDSKI
-619 AFVKK
+619 FVKK
-624 HGYVKIETGRIRHLP
+624 EGYVKTQVGRVRHLP
-639 KIPYLYEKFGDK
+639 KVSYLHGKFGDS
-651 LKEWKTQRTLEDILG
+651 LLEWDFQNRLEGQLG
-666 KDLVLNMVRDYKNGI
+666 KEMVTNMARDYKNGL
-681 NNSFN
+681 NNSMNFQ
-686 VKIQG
+686 IQS

-699 AAIRINQLFK
+699 AAIEINREFK
-709 EKGIDGKVVANIH
+709 KQGIKGQVVAQIH
-722 DQLVI
+722 DQLVM
-727 EVKEDK
+727 EVDETMA
-733 VEEAKYIVQD
+733 EEACKIVQD
-743 CMENTTKLNGVELI
+743 KMENTTKLSLDLV
-757 AVPSIAKNLRDG
+757 AVPSLAHNLKEG

>member
-63 VFKDGELK
+63 VLKEGELV
-71 DDAIYGESCHELA
+71 DDTIYGESCHDLA
-84 KKVIKILCS
+84 KKVITILCS
-93 KKLIGHNLSFDAR
+93 KKLIGHNLSFDSR
-106 FVKCFYD
+106 FVKEFYG
-113 IDIIPAI
+113 IDIVPAI

-159 DMEKAA
+159 DMEKEA
-165 NEEQVELKDSI
+165 NEEQVELKESI
-176 KANGGSITKENYEIW
+176 KANGGTTTKENYEIW

-213 NYYIEKLKLEGLEKF
+213 NYYIDKLKSEGLEKF

-257 VQSREEIIK
+257 VQSREEIVK
-266 DLEEYKGLVIKTL
+266 DLEDYKVLVIKTL
-279 LKDSRVK
+279 LKDPRVK
-286 DWVID
+286 EWVID
-291 KALDKYPPTHKGSYA
+291 KALEKYPPTHKGSYA

-314 LTLPKSEKT
+314 HTLPKSEKT
-323 GKYTMTAAT
+323 GKYTMNAAT
-332 IKTLEEGSI
+332 LKTLEEGPI
-341 KEFLMSGNMDV
+341 KEFLTTGNMDV
-352 LDPEM
+352 LDADL
-357 AVKVSMKLWKDSQD
+357 AVKVSMKLWKESQD
-371 GYFFNIQSKDHLGS
+371 GDFFNIQSKDHLGS

-391 GMEPISATDKGKDK
+391 GMEPISTTDKGKDK
-405 FDDDFIQSIAEKHEW
+405 FDDDFIQSIADKHEW

-502 FIDNDYSSLEPRVFA
+502 FIDCDYESLEPKVFS
-517 HVSGDNNLKK
+517 HVADDEGLKD
-527 IFSDNLDFYSH
+527 IFRNGWDFYST
-538 IAIQTEKLE
+538 IAIKTEKLDQY
-547 GVSANPKDSNFLKK
+547 SPDKKAPNYLKK
-561 VQPSKRQSAKAYSL
+561 HANNIRQKAKAYSL
-575 GIAYGLK
+575 GIPYGMS
-582 AYALSKTLDISVI
+582 AYALGKSIDLSTK
-595 EADKLVKGYL
+595 EAQKLVDGYL
-605 EGFPELAKWMIDTE
+605 NGFPNLKKWMTDSKV
-619 AFVKK
+619 FVKK
-624 HGYVKIETGRIRHLP
+624 EGYVKTQVGRVRHLP
-639 KIPYLYEKFGDK
+639 KVSYLHQKFGDS
-651 LKEWKTQRTLEDILG
+651 LLEWDFQNRLEGQLG
-666 KDLVLNMVRDYKNGI
+666 KEMVMNMSRDYKNGL
-681 NNSFN
+681 NNSMNFQ
-686 VKIQG
+686 IQS

-699 AAIRINQLFK
+699 AAIEINREFK
-709 EKGIDGKVVANIH
+709 KAGIKGQVVAQIH
-722 DQLVI
+722 DQLVM
-727 EVKEDK
+727 EVDETMS
-733 VEEAKYIVQD
+733 EEACKIVQD
-743 CMENTTKLNGVELI
+743 RMENTTRLSLDLV
-757 AVPSIAKNLRDG
+757 AVPSLAHNLKEG

>member
-1 MSEKR
+1 MSEKK

-40 RKGKIIGISVSGEV
+40 RKGKIIGLSVSGEV

-63 VFKDGELK
+63 VLKDGELV
-71 DDAIYGESCHELA
+71 DDTIYGESCHDLA
-84 KKVIKILCS
+84 KKVITLLCS
-93 KKLIGHNLSFDAR
+93 KKLIGHNLSFDSR
-106 FVKCFYD
+106 FVKEFYG
-113 IDIIPAI
+113 IDIVPAI
-120 YADTMLLVHT
+120 HADTMLLVHT

-153 QEHIGL
+153 QQHIGL
-159 DMEKAA
+159 DMDKEA
-165 NEEQVELKDSI
+165 NEEQVELKESI
-176 KANGGSITKENYEIW
+176 KANGGTTTKEKYEIW

-213 NYYIEKLKLEGLEKF
+213 NYYIERLKSEGLEKF

-233 VMPLYKEVTIPMES
+233 VMPLYREVTIPMES

-257 VQSREEIIK
+257 IQSREEIVK
-266 DLEEYKGLVIKTL
+266 DLEEYKALVIKTL

-286 DWVID
+286 EWVID
-291 KALDKYPPTHKGSYA
+291 KALEKYPPTHKGSYA

-314 LTLPKSEKT
+314 YRLPKSDKT
-323 GKYTMTAAT
+323 GKYTMNAAT
-332 IKTLEEGSI
+332 LKTLEDGPI
-341 KEFLMSGNMDV
+341 KEFLTTGNIEV
-352 LDPEM
+352 LDADL
-357 AVKVSMKLWKDSQD
+357 AVKVSMKLWKESQD
-371 GYFFNIQSKDHLGS
+371 GDFFNIQSKDHLGS

-391 GMEPISATDKGKDK
+391 GMEPLSTTDKGKDK
-405 FDDDFIQSIAEKHEW
+405 FDDDFIQSIADKHEW

-497 KPGTV
+497 KPGTI
-502 FIDNDYSSLEPRVFA
+502 FIDCDYESLEPKVFS
-517 HVSGDNNLKK
+517 HVADDEGLKD
-527 IFSDNLDFYSH
+527 IFRNGWDFYST
-538 IAIQTEKLE
+538 IAIKTEKLDQY
-547 GVSANPKDSNFLKK
+547 SPDKKAPNYLKK
-561 VQPSKRQSAKAYSL
+561 MANNVRQKAKAYSL
-575 GIAYGLK
+575 GIPYGMG
-582 AYALSKTLDISVI
+582 AYALGKSIDVSTE
-595 EADKLVKGYL
+595 EAEKLIDGYL
-605 EGFPELAKWMIDTE
+605 NGFPNLKKWMETSKQ
-619 AFVKK
+619 FVKK
-624 HGYVKIETGRIRHLP
+624 NGHIKTQVGRVRHLP
-639 KIPYLYEKFGDK
+639 KVSYLYEKFGDRLLEFK
-651 LKEWKTQRTLEDILG
+651 FQRKLEDQLG
-666 KDLVLNMVRDYKNGI
+666 KDTVLNMVRDYKNGL
-681 NNSFN
+681 NNGMN
-686 VKIQG
+686 YQIQS

-699 AAIRINQLFK
+699 AAIEINREFK
-709 EKGIDGKVVANIH
+709 KHGIKGQVVAQIH
-722 DQLVI
+722 DQLVM
-727 EVKEDK
+727 EVEESM
-733 VEEAKYIVQD
+733 VEEASRIVQD
-743 CMENTTKLNGVELI
+743 RMENTTRLSLELV
-757 AVPSIAKNLRDG
+757 APPALAHNLRDG

>member
-1 MSEKR
+1 M
-6 YVTVETPDALR
+6 
-17 QMVKHIREHDII
+17 
-29 AFDTETTSLNV
+29 N
-40 RKGKIIGISVSGEV
+40 
-54 GVGYYMPTM
+54 
-63 VFKDGELK
+63 
-71 DDAIYGESCHELA
+71 
-84 KKVIKILCS
+84 
-93 KKLIGHNLSFDAR
+93 
-106 FVKCFYD
+106 
-113 IDIIPAI
+113 
-120 YADTMLLVHT
+120 
-130 VAEEGAGDGF
+130 
-140 GSSFGLKD
+140 
-148 IAKAI
+148 
-153 QEHIGL
+153 
-159 DMEKAA
+159 
-165 NEEQVELKDSI
+165 
-176 KANGGSITKENYEIW
+176 
-191 KADLPILSKYAC
+191 
-203 ADTDLTLRVY
+203 
-213 NYYIEKLKLEGLEKF
+213 
-228 FFEDE
+228 
-233 VMPLYKEVTIPMES
+233 
-247 NGMKLDMDLI
+247 
-257 VQSREEIIK
+257 
-266 DLEEYKGLVIKTL
+266 
-279 LKDSRVK
+279 
-286 DWVID
+286 
-291 KALDKYPPTHKGSYA
+291 
-306 QQLITESG
+306 
-314 LTLPKSEKT
+314 
-323 GKYTMTAAT
+323 AAT
-332 IKTLEEGSI
+332 LKTLEDGPI
-341 KEFLMSGNMDV
+341 KEFLTTGNMDV
-352 LDPEM
+352 LDADL
-357 AVKVSMKLWKDSQD
+357 AVKVSMKLWKESQD
-371 GYFFNIQSKDHLGS
+371 GDFFNIQSKDHLGS

-391 GMEPISATDKGKDK
+391 GMEPISTTDKGKDK
-405 FDDDFIQSIAEKHEW
+405 FDDDFIQSIADKHEW

-582 AYALSKTLDISVI
+582 AYALSKTLDISVK
-595 EADKLVKGYL
+595 EADRLVKGYL
-605 EGFPELAKWMIDTE
+605 EGFPELAKWMKDTE

-624 HGYVKIETGRIRHLP
+624 YGYVRIETGRIRHLP

-651 LKEWKTQRTLEDILG
+651 LTDWKTQRTLEDTLG
-666 KDLVLNMVRDYKNGI
+666 KELVLNMVRDYKNGI

-699 AAIRINQLFK
+699 AAIRINRLFK

-727 EVKEDK
+727 EVGEDK

-757 AVPSIAKNLRDG
+757 AVPSIAKNLKDG